1 MQLQNPLWA
10 FALKVYSHSEVE
22 QCCLTLQN
30 DYGMSINRL
39 LFAGWLAT
47 QHKPINILA
56 LKHSAA
62 GQWQNDITHPLRALR
77 YQVRGDHSSEPA
89 FASFY
94 KAMRQAELEAEKIEL
109 AYLYILAGECS
120 GAGESTET
128 LMVENLTQLISDKQF
143 PVDVELYDLLA
154 SLGRQ
159 MSILG

>member
-47 QHKPINILA
+47 QHKSINSFA
-56 LKHSAA
+56 LEHSAA

-77 YQVRGDHSSEPA
+77 YQVRGYHSHEPA
-89 FASFY
+89 LASIY

-109 AYLYILAGECS
+109 AYLYAIANDWSEVALPVEH
-120 GAGESTET
+120 
-128 LMVENLTQLISDKQF
+128 LMTENLLQLVSAKYIPASAT
-143 PVDVELYDLLA
+143 LSNLL
-154 SLGRQ
+154 SCLEYQLLIRG
-159 MSILG
+159 